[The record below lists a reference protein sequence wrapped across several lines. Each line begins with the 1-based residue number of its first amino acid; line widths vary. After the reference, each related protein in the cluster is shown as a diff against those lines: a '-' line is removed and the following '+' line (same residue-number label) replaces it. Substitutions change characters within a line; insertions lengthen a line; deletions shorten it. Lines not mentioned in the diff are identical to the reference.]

1 MTNNIYQGQ
10 LQAPFTANQE
20 LMDIIRG
27 DAAKEVNYLWHL
39 GIQVPTGTIV
49 TINGEDVEVG
59 KTGIYEIGNTEVTSL
74 YFKSNISSGLID
86 YVIK

>member
-1 MTNNIYQGQ
+1 MMNNIYQGQ
-10 LQAPFTANQE
+10 LQAPFIANQE
-20 LMDIIRG
+20 LMDTIKD
-27 DAAKEVNYLWHL
+27 DAAKEVSYLWHL
-39 GIQVPTGTIV
+39 GIQVPMGTIV

-74 YFKSNISSGLID
+74 YFKNDISSGLID